1 MFLIYTIFNCIFILV
16 FSSTD
21 ATTGE
26 ILMSGRHVM
35 MGYMGNQEKT
45 AETVVDSKEGW
56 LRYAKIFRFAFNY
69 NIKFF

>member
-1 MFLIYTIFNCIFILV
+1 MQTCNIFLGYVPYLHNFQLYLILV

-35 MGYMGNQEKT
+35 MGYMGSQEKT

-56 LRYAKIFRFAFNY
+56 LRYVIVLC
-69 NIKFF
+69 